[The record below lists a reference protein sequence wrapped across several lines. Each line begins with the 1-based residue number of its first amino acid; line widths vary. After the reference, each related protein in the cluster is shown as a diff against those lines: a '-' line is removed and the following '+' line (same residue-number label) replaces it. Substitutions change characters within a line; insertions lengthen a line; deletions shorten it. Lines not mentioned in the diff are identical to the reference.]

1 MRDLTILCFLVLAV
15 AAGAFAGSAAAIHA
29 CKAQDAHDMIVLR
42 GQVEPAVTRLFT
54 RTGQS

>member
-1 MRDLTILCFLVLAV
+1 MKDLTILCALVLAV

-42 GQVEPAVTRLFT
+42 GQVEPAIGRLFT
-54 RTGQS
+54 RAGKP